1 MGYRGGGSA
10 TTPLLDSFNEDPS
23 DVTALYNRG
32 VAYSKLDHL
41 NAAIEDFTG
50 VLKLDRNH
58 VQAAYS
64 RAACY
69 NAQGQLMK
77 AIEDYNLALMMD
89 KGEGGGTTGGGG
101 GTPRRSSIGAKSP
114 VGRRRGSMAVG
125 VDA

>member
-101 GTPRRSSIGAKSP
+101 TPRRSSIGAKSP